1 MDFKRIFK
9 TPLFWVLAVIV
20 VMLTVFSFDGNGGYT
35 TVTTAQAE
43 KLITDKK
50 VETAVLTTANVL
62 TLDLKPGH
70 QGPGRLRRRARRA
83 AHHRAQ
89 HQRAQRLQR
98 QEGRRQRLLDDLH
111 QLLPGAPARRALL
124 VPHEPGAGRR

>member
-50 VETAVLTTANVL
+50 VETAVLSTDNTL
-62 TLDLKPGH
+62 SLDLK
-70 QGPGRLRRRARRA
+70 QGQTFSDSASDISGATFTQVTA
-83 AHHRAQ
+83 ANNVQVICFDRTKRYVRYVGTIGGSSTPTVLAAVFVGEQ
-89 HQRAQRLQR
+89 KKQ
-98 QEGRRQRLLDDLH
+98 
-111 QLLPGAPARRALL
+111 
-124 VPHEPGAGRR
+124 V

>member
-43 KLITDKK
+43 KLIAEKK
-50 VETAVLTTANVL
+50 VDKAVLTTENVL
-62 TLDLKPGH
+62 TMDLKNG
-70 QGPGRLRRRARRA
+70 QTFTDESSGVSGATKVRAEFVVGYGLDYAEAYRGLRVVGT
-83 AHHRAQ
+83 
-89 HQRAQRLQR
+89 L
-98 QEGRRQRLLDDLH
+98 
-111 QLLPGAPARRALL
+111 APH
-124 VPHEPGAGRR
+124 VYS